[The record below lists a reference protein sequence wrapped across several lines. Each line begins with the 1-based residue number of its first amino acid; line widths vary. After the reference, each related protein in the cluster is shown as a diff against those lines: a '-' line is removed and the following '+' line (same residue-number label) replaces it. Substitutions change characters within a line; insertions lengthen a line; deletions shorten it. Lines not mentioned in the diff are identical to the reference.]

1 MKTWLSASAVVIAGA
16 MLWSGTALGQTS
28 TKPGCDA
35 MKAGAPQKVEGQVVN
50 VDPNQGKVT
59 VKTSDGKTQ
68 EFQASQ
74 DTIRDFKVGDKIEAR
89 LRVAAN
95 C

>member
-1 MKTWLSASAVVIAGA
+1 MKTWLSASAVVIAGT

-28 TKPGCDA
+28 TKPGCEA
-35 MKAGAPQKVEGQVVN
+35 MKAGAPQKVEGQVVS
-50 VDPNQGKVT
+50 VDANHGKVT
-59 VKTSDGKTQ
+59 VKTSDGKTH

-74 DTIRDFKVGDKIEAR
+74 ESIRDFKVGDKIEAQ
-89 LRVAAN
+89 LRGAAN